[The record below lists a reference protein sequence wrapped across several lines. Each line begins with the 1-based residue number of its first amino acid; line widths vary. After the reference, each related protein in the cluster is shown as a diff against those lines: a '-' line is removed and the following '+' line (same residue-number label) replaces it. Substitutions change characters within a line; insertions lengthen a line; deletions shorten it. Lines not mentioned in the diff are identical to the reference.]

1 MKKIECYQPR
11 GIAKILFY
19 LFLFQTSICCVIV
32 ISNNEYLIEGI
43 VSSLIFDS
51 IIFLTIFGILVYK
64 ITATDECIIIRKW
77 YGRCIKI
84 KLDDINKVIM
94 VSNTGEAID
103 ACRIH
108 IYKNKKRIM
117 SLDPIM
123 ENYNEMVK
131 YVINN
136 INDTKIEIIR

>member
-1 MKKIECYQPR
+1 
-11 GIAKILFY
+11 
-19 LFLFQTSICCVIV
+19 
-32 ISNNEYLIEGI
+32 
-43 VSSLIFDS
+43 
-51 IIFLTIFGILVYK
+51 
-64 ITATDECIIIRKW
+64 
-77 YGRCIKI
+77 
-84 KLDDINKVIM
+84 M

-103 ACRIH
+103 TCRIH